1 MTPARQTS
9 RQDLIQIL
17 GHQGS
22 IGLIGMS
29 GIARIDWLNFN
40 SESPRPAERPAEASA
55 ERPAEA
61 SAERPAEAS
70 AERSACSSSSSEAA
84 EGRTSAQIDERLQ
97 DYLRFWK
104 GKNLMVGVCVWCR
117 SDLALVPLDPA

>member
-1 MTPARQTS
+1 MTGTARA
-9 RQDLIQIL
+9 QDHVTL
-17 GHQGS
+17 GAFGS
-22 IGLIGMS
+22 
-29 GIARIDWLNFN
+29 
-40 SESPRPAERPAEASA
+40 SESA
-55 ERPAEA
+55 ERPSEA
-61 SAERPAEAS
+61 SAARPAEAS